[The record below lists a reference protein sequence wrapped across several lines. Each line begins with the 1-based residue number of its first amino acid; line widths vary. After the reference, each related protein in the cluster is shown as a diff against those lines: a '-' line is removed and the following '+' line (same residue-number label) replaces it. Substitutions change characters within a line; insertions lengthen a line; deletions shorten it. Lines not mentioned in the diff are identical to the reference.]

1 MKRSLVP
8 LLVIAL
14 TFTGTGFGSAAG
26 VLGVGGRSC
35 GTWIEARRNGNTTA
49 VDYQQWV
56 AGFLSGANSLI
67 STAAPELD
75 TLLQP
80 NIDAQSLY
88 AWIDNY
94 CIAHP
99 LNTIAQAADAL
110 GAELLHRLPDTK
122 QGK

>member
-1 MKRSLVP
+1 MKRSLLP

-26 VLGVGGRSC
+26 VFGVGGRSC
-35 GTWIEARRNGNTTA
+35 GTWTEARRSGNTTP
-49 VDYQQWV
+49 VDYEQWV
-56 AGFLSGANSLI
+56 AGFLSGANSII

-80 NIDAQSLY
+80 NIDAQGLY

-94 CIAHP
+94 CFAHP

-110 GAELLHRLPDTK
+110 GAELVHRLPDTK